1 MDDNLSGPASVSP
14 SVQGQKQRAAGAAS
28 NRGPIAVIAG
38 ALVVLVVC
46 LITAVIIGRVSPSAS
61 KPAVQQPKA
70 GSLVAPDSSAA
81 LTPTGPTP
89 TSTSAPS
96 ATPSTVAPVANVAV
110 RTSSEPP
117 AAPPSTSAPSYPS
130 GTYVD
135 GPLDQPH
142 YFITF
147 NGAPG
152 GMLGGVV
159 DYAYQDGQT
168 GVAFTFNGRMNGT
181 VMTLYPS
188 QVQTQPAGSPQIA
201 GNVPTVISAVG
212 DRSGFELGQCAQ
224 YLTAVQS
231 AAECEFTP

>member
-1 MDDNLSGPASVSP
+1 MDHNLSGPTSVSS
-14 SVQGQKQRAAGAAS
+14 SVQGQKQGTAS
-28 NRGPIAVIAG
+28 NRGPIAVIVG

-46 LITAVIIGRVSPSAS
+46 LISAVIIGRVSPSAGKS
-61 KPAVQQPKA
+61 VVQQPTA
-70 GSLVAPDSSAA
+70 GSLVAPDSSVA
-81 LTPTGPTP
+81 LMPPSPTP

-96 ATPSTVAPVANVAV
+96 TTPRTVAPVANVAV
-110 RTSSEPP
+110 TTSSAP
-117 AAPPSTSAPSYPS
+117 ATAMTSAPSYPS

-147 NGAPG
+147 DGAPG

-212 DRSGFELGQCAQ
+212 DRGGFELGQCTQ